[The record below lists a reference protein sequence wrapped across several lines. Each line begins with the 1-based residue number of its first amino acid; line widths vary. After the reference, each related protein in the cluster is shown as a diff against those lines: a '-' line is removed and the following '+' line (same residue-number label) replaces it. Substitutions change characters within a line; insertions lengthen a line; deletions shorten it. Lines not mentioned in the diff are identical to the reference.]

1 MNTEIFKKVC
11 YNTKKKILIRKAA
24 DLAKMHSD
32 IKMNKQKYIK

>member
-11 YNTKKKILIRKAA
+11 HIMKRILIRKAV

-32 IKMNKQKYIK
+32 IKMNYQKCIK